1 MTTTTTTTTETSVRR
16 PSSPSTSATRSPEL
30 LPPSNLSP
38 PQPFTVL
45 VEAHDPRD
53 RLDKLVVRLCERSGF
68 AATRAAIK
76 KWIFNGRVLVDGQQ
90 RQSSAAVKI
99 GSTISVHPEEP
110 EPTRAEPDASIPV
123 NVVYEDEHL
132 LVVDKPA
139 GLVVHPA
146 KGHFDGTLVNA
157 LLGRGGFELASTDPQ
172 DPEGHLRPGIVHRID
187 KDTSGLLVVAKNDIT
202 REALKTLFAAHDIER
217 EYVAIVVGSATDATY
232 ESMHGRHATDRLRY
246 TSYTETGKRAVTHVQ
261 VLEKFVGATY
271 VVCRLETGRTHQ
283 IRVHM
288 AEQAKAPIMRDSLYG
303 RAPKDPKVRVIAEA
317 LGRHALHA
325 RRLGFVHPITG
336 KRLSFESPL
345 PADMA
350 QALASLRSL

>member
-1 MTTTTTTTTETSVRR
+1 MSR
-16 PSSPSTSATRSPEL
+16 SAVQR
-30 LPPSNLSP
+30 
-38 PQPFTVL
+38 
-45 VEAHDPRD
+45 
-53 RLDKLVVRLCERSGF
+53 
-68 AATRAAIK
+68 
-76 KWIFNGRVLVDGQQ
+76 WICNGRVLVDGKASQP
-90 RQSSAAVKI
+90 AA
-99 GSTISVHPEEP
+99 SVHVGARVEVRPEGP
-110 EPTRAEPDASIPV
+110 EPTTAEPDASIPLD
-123 NVVYEDEHL
+123 VVYEDEHL

-157 LLGRGGFELASTDPQ
+157 LLGRGGFELASADPQ

-202 REALKTLFAAHDIER
+202 REALKALFAAHDIER
-217 EYVAIVVGSATDATY
+217 EYVAIVVGSANDATY
-232 ESMHGRHATDRLRY
+232 ETMHERHPTDRLRF

-261 VLEKFVGATY
+261 VLERFVGATC
-271 VVCRLETGRTHQ
+271 VVCRLDTGRTHQ

-303 RAPKDPKVRVIAEA
+303 KPPKDLKLRAIADE
-317 LGRHALHA
+317 LGRQALHA

-345 PADMA
+345 PGDIA